1 MEGDAWTAPGG
12 DYDKVNT
19 GSMSQ
24 IPYWSWCQHPDLCC
38 HQQFRMQSRSKE
50 MQNALA
56 FGNKFVF
63 EILLC
68 LGRVEVGHLGGGGNL

>member
-24 IPYWSWCQHPDLCC
+24 IPYLSWCQHPDLCC

-63 EILLC
+63 DMLLC
-68 LGRVEVGHLGGGGNL
+68 HGGVEVGCLGGGGGG